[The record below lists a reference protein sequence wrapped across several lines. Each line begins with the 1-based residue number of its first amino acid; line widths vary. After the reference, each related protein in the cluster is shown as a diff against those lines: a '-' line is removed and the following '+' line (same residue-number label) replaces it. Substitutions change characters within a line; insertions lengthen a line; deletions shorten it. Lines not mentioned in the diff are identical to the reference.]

1 MTVGGLIRNAGGLDD
16 VYPAPTLVIAIPV
29 IVPSAPIIGDPK
41 AVVDVEPTPT
51 SFPPSDVVAK
61 LTVAVL

>member
-1 MTVGGLIRNAGGLDD
+1 M
-16 VYPAPTLVIAIPV
+16 
-29 IVPSAPIIGDPK
+29 GDPK

-61 LTVAVL
+61 LTVAVP

>member
-1 MTVGGLIRNAGGLDD
+1 MDD

-29 IVPSAPIIGDPK
+29 IVPAAPIIGDPK

-51 SFPPSDVVAK
+51 SVPLKEVVAK